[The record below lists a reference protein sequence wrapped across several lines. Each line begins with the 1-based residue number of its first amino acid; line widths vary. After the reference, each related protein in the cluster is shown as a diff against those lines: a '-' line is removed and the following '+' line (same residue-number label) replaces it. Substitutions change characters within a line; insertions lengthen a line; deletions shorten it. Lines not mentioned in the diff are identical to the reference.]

1 MDLWKPYSE
10 IKKLDASKIFG
21 NEIAEYQ
28 VSIAAMEIRPTT
40 IESTITDISKLKF
53 VTNNETKKFLTA
65 KRNEE
70 HASGRYL
77 LEKIL
82 KYWDGFLDLSQIEV
96 KRDDNTRRPFLSWIE
111 GTYQGKKLPNFSIS
125 HSNGIAIVALCSSTY
140 SIGIDVEPLS
150 QIRSEGLMEF
160 MSAGDEL
167 IQIRDCWN
175 SQLNNRNKLLNRV
188 WTIKES
194 CMKTLGVG
202 MGINPINLKIPKKV
216 FENFPIEKLNFQLQY
231 YGEEIDIFSN
241 TLELKDQH
249 SLSIAI
255 RKRKTLELPQ
265 LNQAE
270 REILDALNNSDVN
283 FGCSNN

>member
-1 MDLWKPYSE
+1 VDLWEPYSE
-10 IKKLDASKIFG
+10 IKKLDASEIFG
-21 NEIAEYQ
+21 NELGEYQ
-28 VSIAAMEIRPTT
+28 VSIALMEIRPTT

-53 VTNNETKKFLTA
+53 VNNNETKTFLTA

-82 KYWDGFLDLSQIEV
+82 KHWDVFLDLSQIEI
-96 KRDDNTRRPFLSWIE
+96 KREENTRRPFLSWIE

-125 HSNGIAIVALCSSTY
+125 HSNGIAIVALCSSNY

-160 MSAGDEL
+160 MSGGNEL
-167 IQIRDCWN
+167 MKIRDYWN
-175 SQLNNRNKLLNRV
+175 NQINDRHSLLNHV

-202 MGINPINLKIPKKV
+202 MGINPINLNIPEKV
-216 FENFPIEKLNFQLQY
+216 LANFPIEKSNFQLEY
-231 YGEEIDIFSN
+231 SGEIIDVFNNS
-241 TLELKDQH
+241 LELKDQY

-255 RKRKTLELPQ
+255 RKKKTAELPQ

-270 REILDALNNSDVN
+270 RDMLDSLNKSDANV
-283 FGCSNN
+283 GCSNN